1 MSRLDNR
8 AYYDDFAGWYE
19 RERHLPYHR
28 MLDDL
33 EVEIVERYGKDRDV
47 LEVGCGTG
55 LILGRVGEFA
65 RTATGIDLSGGM
77 LAKAAARGLAVA
89 QASATDLPIATASV
103 DVAYSFKVLAH
114 IPDIAGTMR
123 EMARVVRPGG
133 HVIAEFYN
141 ARSLRRLVKAIKP
154 PTKVSET
161 THDEHVYTR
170 YDDRKAIE
178 SYLPDELEWVA
189 TRGIRIVTP
198 VAAVLRVPVV
208 GAAVRWAEHR
218 LAVALGQAA
227 LDVLQLLADQSAG
240 EIDVDVVL
248 EVDGD
253 IRQAEQG
260 NRSHFLDRWEAGH
273 AALDGGGEQLLDVF
287 GRKAWRLGV
296 DADLDRGHVRKRIHR
311 HLAERV
317 NAQADH
323 HGEGDEHQ
331 DLVTQRGVNDCI
343 EHGDSYLNARR
354 RFATSAR
361 AP

>member
-1 MSRLDNR
+1 VSRLDNR

-55 LILGRVGEFA
+55 LILGRVREFA
-65 RTATGIDLSGGM
+65 RSATGIDLSGGM

-141 ARSLRRLVKAIKP
+141 ARSLRRLVKAVKP
-154 PTKVSET
+154 PTKVSDT

-218 LAVALGQAA
+218 LADLPGARDVGGFLVA
-227 LDVLQLLADQSAG
+227 
-240 EIDVDVVL
+240 I
-248 EVDGD
+248 
-253 IRQAEQG
+253 
-260 NRSHFLDRWEAGH
+260 
-273 AALDGGGEQLLDVF
+273 
-287 GRKAWRLGV
+287 
-296 DADLDRGHVRKRIHR
+296 
-311 HLAERV
+311 
-317 NAQADH
+317 
-323 HGEGDEHQ
+323 
-331 DLVTQRGVNDCI
+331 C
-343 EHGDSYLNARR
+343 RR
-354 RFATSAR
+354 R
-361 AP
+361 